1 MRPQRRK
8 IAFAVVQHLGKAGVE
23 QVLNVLNV
31 LNTARREGRE
41 GVQHL
46 LAQKWCCTCST
57 PPPEVVLNMV
67 CTTPAQR

>member
-23 QVLNVLNV
+23 QVYVERV
-31 LNTARREGRE
+31 EHGEGRE
-41 GVQHL
+41 GVQH

>member
-23 QVLNVLNV
+23 QVLNVLNTV
-31 LNTARREGRE
+31 IGEGRE
-41 GVQHL
+41 GVQY